1 MHFSKFWG
9 HNLILRRKSGL
20 CTLNCGEYGAIM
32 KKILFALLFLP
43 LFFYPSLVGAAD
55 YIVGSG
61 DVLQILVWKSPE
73 LSAEVLVRPDGK
85 ITLPAVGDIGAN
97 GLTTTQLRVKLE
109 KVIAKFVKNPIVT
122 LTVTTITNN
131 KVYIS
136 GGGVATGVVAMS
148 GNTTLFRL
156 LCQLDN
162 VKEAD
167 LDNAYLYRDGTKL
180 VSNFYALFM
189 EGDLSKDVELQA
201 NDIVH
206 IPSNETNKIYV
217 VGAVGAPKYIFYRHG
232 MKVLD
237 VILEAG
243 GFGEYAKQS
252 NIVIIRKDGQK
263 LDVNIKDLLK
273 GNDLTQNIEV
283 FPGDYVIVRESMF

>member
-1 MHFSKFWG
+1 
-9 HNLILRRKSGL
+9 
-20 CTLNCGEYGAIM
+20 M
-32 KKILFALLFLP
+32 KKIIFILSILSLLLLSNP
-43 LFFYPSLVGAAD
+43 VGAAD
-55 YIVGSG
+55 YVIGSG
-61 DVLQILVWKSPE
+61 DGLQVSVWGSPE
-73 LSAEVLVRPDGK
+73 LSVGVLVRPDGK
-85 ITLPAVGDIGAN
+85 ITLPAVGDIEAQGF
-97 GLTTTQLRVKLE
+97 TPTQLRVKLE
-109 KVIAKFVKNPIVT
+109 KAIANFVKRPIVT
-122 LTVTTITNN
+122 VTVTQITNN

-136 GGGVATGVVAMS
+136 GGGVSTGVVAMA
-148 GNTTLFRL
+148 GHTTLFRL

-167 LDNAYLYRDGTKL
+167 LDHAYLYRNGTKL
-180 VSNFYALFM
+180 VSDFYALFM
-189 EGDLSKDVELQA
+189 EGDLSKDLELLA
-201 NDIVH
+201 DDIVH
-206 IPSNETNKIYV
+206 IPSNEANKIYV

-283 FPGDYVIVRESMF
+283 MPGDYVIVRESMF

>member
-1 MHFSKFWG
+1 
-9 HNLILRRKSGL
+9 
-20 CTLNCGEYGAIM
+20 M
-32 KKILFALLFLP
+32 KKNIQIASLFLFSILLFVTP
-43 LFFYPSLVGAAD
+43 AIAAD
-55 YIVGSG
+55 YVIGGG
-61 DVLQILVWKSPE
+61 DVLQVSVWKSPE

-85 ITLPAVGDIGAN
+85 ITLPAVGDIEAQ
-97 GLTTTQLRVKLE
+97 GLTTTQLRMKLE
-109 KVIAKFVKNPIVT
+109 KVIANFVKKPIVT
-122 LTVTTITNN
+122 LTVSKITNN

-136 GGGVATGVVAMS
+136 GGGVATGVVEMS

-156 LCQLDN
+156 LCQLEN

-167 LDNAYLYRDGTKL
+167 LDNAYLYRNGNKV

-201 NDIVH
+201 NDIIH
-206 IPSNETNKIYV
+206 IPSNEANKIYV
-217 VGAVGAPKYIFYRHG
+217 VGEVGAPKYIFYRHG

-252 NIVIIRKDGQK
+252 SIDIVRKDGRK
-263 LDVNIKDLLK
+263 LEVNIKALLK
-273 GNDLTQNIEV
+273 GKDLTQNIDV
-283 FPGDYVIVRESMF
+283 VPGDYVIVRESIF